1 MKKRKPVK
9 STSTVQRKHLTAQ
22 WELLSATQYIL
33 EHFPNNAPV
42 TPKALMT
49 IYQGPAVPCIQD
61 GLIDEKQRWGVTILT
76 TVRMPDGSL
85 QPHDVSWRIDEPIS
99 FKDFMRGNP
108 DIKVDR
114 GNGLKTR
121 WIGVAEEWKRI
132 TKEEIPD
139 DLVIVSAWATAN
151 CMAVLRNNG
160 VKPGLLKQYF
170 KTIELKSRMYLQGTV
185 LESAYQGVEI

>member
-9 STSTVQRKHLTAQ
+9 PVSKRMHMVAKWEILSTAN
-22 WELLSATQYIL
+22 YIL
-33 EHFPNNAPV
+33 EHFPNNVPISS
-42 TPKALMT
+42 KALMG
-49 IYQGPAVPCIQD
+49 IYQGAAVPCIVD
-61 GLIDEKQRWGVTILT
+61 GMIDEKQRWGVTILT
-76 TVRMPDGSL
+76 TVRMPDGTT
-85 QPHDVSWRIDEPIS
+85 QPHDVSWRIDEPMS

-108 DIKVDR
+108 DIKVER

-139 DLVIVSAWATAN
+139 DLVIVSAWATAS
-151 CMAVLRNNG
+151 CLAILRDNG

-170 KTIELKSRMYLQGTV
+170 KTIELKSRMYLQSTG

>member
-1 MKKRKPVK
+1 MKKRKLVK
-9 STSTVQRKHLTAQ
+9 SSSTVQRKHLTAK
-22 WELLSATQYIL
+22 WEILSVANYVL
-33 EHFPNNAPV
+33 EHFPNNAPLP
-42 TPKALMT
+42 PKALMA
-49 IYQGPAVPCIQD
+49 IYQGAAVPCIQD

-108 DIKVDR
+108 DIKVER

-132 TKEEIPD
+132 TQEEIPD
-139 DLVIVSAWATAN
+139 GLVIVSAWATAN

-160 VKPGLLKQYF
+160 IKPGLLAKYF

-185 LESAYQGVEI
+185 LEPVYSEVIS